1 MAELSEVTA
10 SQEIYIKKLSR
21 TNGPES
27 ASRTEDKDGEE
38 SALEF
43 TIPLTTDDFQEGQ
56 LGSKIYKND
65 EQHQNEPRSLVT
77 AEQKEDV
84 YYFDVRIEPLRDI
97 PRWVLFPDENN
108 KLVPATLIILNLCLQ
123 RYTSNARFRFLGI
136 HVDVMDAD
144 MVHRNAHEGK
154 IDLSHQPQ
162 VLDFQP
168 RQFEGLVTELIG
180 QTHWGIPC
188 SASDSFQLGGGGGG
202 GGFSASKRSPAVKE
216 GYFTVHGTQRNDPAS
231 GVVLENKVKK
241 DGVPAE
247 VSVGLVVQCTPG
259 RRFATTLK
267 LEADVKVWRTQR
279 AVAGEKDEPL
289 YFLPPTNRSDF
300 KEFPAAK
307 YEKLSKLEH
316 LRVSGGG
323 DRRVV
328 SLGQP

>member
-1 MAELSEVTA
+1 MDQNL
-10 SQEIYIKKLSR
+10 LSR
-21 TNGPES
+21 I
-27 ASRTEDKDGEE
+27 EDKDGEE

-56 LGSKIYKND
+56 LGSQIYRND
-65 EQHQNEPRSLVT
+65 RQHQNEPRSLVT

-84 YYFDVRIEPLRDI
+84 YYFDVRTEPLRHI

-123 RYTSNARFRFLGI
+123 RYTSNARFKFLQI

-144 MVHRNAHEGK
+144 MVHRNTHEGK

-168 RQFEGLVTELIG
+168 RLFEGRVTEIIG
-180 QTHWGIPC
+180 QTHLGIGF
-188 SASDSFQLGGGGGG
+188 SASDTFQLGGGG
-202 GGFSASKRSPAVKE
+202 FNASKRSPAVKE
-216 GYFTVHGTQRNDPAS
+216 GCFTVHGTQRHDPAS
-231 GVVLENKVKK
+231 GVVWTMLEDKVKK
-241 DGVPAE
+241 NGVPAE
-247 VSVGLVVQCTPG
+247 VSVGVVVQCTPG
-259 RRFATTLK
+259 RRFAATFK
-267 LEADVKVWRTQR
+267 LEAEVKVWRTQR

-289 YFLPPTNRSDF
+289 YFLPPADRSDF
-300 KEFPAAK
+300 KEFPAAE
-307 YEKLSKLEH
+307 YEKLASKLDH